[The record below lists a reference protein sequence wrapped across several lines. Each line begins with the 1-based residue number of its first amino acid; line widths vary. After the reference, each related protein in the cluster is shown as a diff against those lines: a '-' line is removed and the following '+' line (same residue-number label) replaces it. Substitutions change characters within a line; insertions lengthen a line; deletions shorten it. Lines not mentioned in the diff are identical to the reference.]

1 MLPLDRTADA
11 PTKLLCSPPPVRENI
26 LGDATLPQRCYQG
39 PNRFAPFSRIYTKN
53 QDGYETPQIS
63 LSNSWHT

>member
-39 PNRFAPFSRIYTKN
+39 PKGFAPFSRI
-53 QDGYETPQIS
+53 
-63 LSNSWHT
+63 